1 MKLKIVSEG
10 TPGTTKIVHA
20 ETGEEVENVM
30 GIELSMDAF
39 HVEAAIL
46 IKDPN
51 LSIDQIE
58 VQEVRQGDGM
68 GSEPLLERVDH
79 SDSTEYD
86 GIPSNTDNQ

>member
-39 HVEAAIL
+39 HV
-46 IKDPN
+46 
-51 LSIDQIE
+51 
-58 VQEVRQGDGM
+58 
-68 GSEPLLERVDH
+68 
-79 SDSTEYD
+79 
-86 GIPSNTDNQ
+86 